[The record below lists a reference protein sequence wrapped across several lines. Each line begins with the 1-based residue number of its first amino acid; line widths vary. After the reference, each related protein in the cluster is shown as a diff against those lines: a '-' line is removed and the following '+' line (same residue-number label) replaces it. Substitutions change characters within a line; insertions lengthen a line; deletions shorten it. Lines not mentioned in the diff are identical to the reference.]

1 MPAPNPTERRF
12 ELKSASGETAAYE
25 YTLHPPREGWSLA
38 TRLSSRLIKP
48 ILSGLGPAVVAA
60 VEAAPKGAAG
70 SPQGLFA
77 ALLDDTSALE
87 GLDFGRVAEG
97 LEAAVTALDD
107 ATVYAVLR
115 YTNRNGKALV
125 TDSGKPTSEF
135 DRAYAGNY
143 MELAR
148 ALWSVAS
155 GNGFLPGLDSLSA
168 VRKSIG
174 KLAGTPEIR
183 E

>member
-1 MPAPNPTERRF
+1 MPPTPPTERRF
-12 ELKSASGETAAYE
+12 ELNGVHYE
-25 YTLHPPREGWSLA
+25 YTLHPPREGWRLA

-60 VEAAPKGAAG
+60 VEGAPKGGG
-70 SPQGLFA
+70 SPQGLIK
-77 ALLDDTSALE
+77 ALLDDSAALE
-87 GLDFGRVAEG
+87 GLDFGRIAEG
-97 LEAAVTALDD
+97 LEAAVQAVDD
-107 ATVYAVLR
+107 ATLYDVLR
-115 YTNRNGKALV
+115 YTNRDGKALV

-135 DRAYAGNY
+135 DRAFAGNY
-143 MELAR
+143 VELGR
-148 ALWSVAS
+148 AFWSVAS

-174 KLAGTPEIR
+174 SLAATAPGTR